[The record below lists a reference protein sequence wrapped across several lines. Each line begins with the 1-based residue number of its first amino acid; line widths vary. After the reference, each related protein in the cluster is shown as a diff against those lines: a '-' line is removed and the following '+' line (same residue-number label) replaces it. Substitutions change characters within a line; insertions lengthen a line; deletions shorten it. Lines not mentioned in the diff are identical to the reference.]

1 MHRDELETATAMLR
15 ADHELILRALA
26 VLERLGQRLERGE
39 GVNREALAWL
49 SEFFTTF
56 VDRCHHGKEEQH
68 LFPALE
74 RHGLPRDGGPV
85 GVMLFEHEEGRG
97 LLRAMR
103 QQDDRKTAEAIRQ
116 YARLLRTHIDKE
128 NNILFALAE
137 HVIPEQ
143 EHQVLIR
150 AFDALEDALV
160 GRDIRERLVPELAR
174 LEGDEGRSGKG

>member
-1 MHRDELETATAMLR
+1 MPHDRLEPATARLR

-39 GVNREALAWL
+39 AVNREALAWL
-49 SEFFTTF
+49 SDFFTTF

-97 LLRAMR
+97 MLRTMR
-103 QQDDRKTAEAIRQ
+103 QQEDSKTAVAIRQ
-116 YARLLRTHIDKE
+116 YARLLRAHIDKE
-128 NNILFALAE
+128 NGILFPLAE
-137 HVIPEQ
+137 HVIPGQ
-143 EHQVLIR
+143 EHQRLVQ
-150 AFDALEDALV
+150 AFDALEEAVV
-160 GRDIRERLVPELAR
+160 GRDVHERLLTELAR
-174 LEGDEGRSGKG
+174 LEEDGERRIP